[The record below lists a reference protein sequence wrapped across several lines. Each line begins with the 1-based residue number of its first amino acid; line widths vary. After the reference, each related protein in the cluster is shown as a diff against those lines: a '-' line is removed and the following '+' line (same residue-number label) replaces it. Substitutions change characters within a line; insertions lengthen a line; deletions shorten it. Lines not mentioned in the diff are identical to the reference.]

1 MYYFLPPLFIL
12 LSVIALEEEQRY
24 CKFMMSS
31 KMTSKPSKFDDVIQV
46 WWCDIKQ
53 FLSFPKIRSANLC
66 KPIHYIINYSTF
78 MCPFESGKRGK
89 ERKNYKI
96 LNISR
101 TKKAFFNEI
110 KNTFYNL
117 WRAIIWWKNKNL
129 TKNSRHKL

>member
-1 MYYFLPPLFIL
+1 MLSKRDNVKDHWFSAYPKSSEKLTFLTPWY
-12 LSVIALEEEQRY
+12 AHERAY
-24 CKFMMSS
+24 
-31 KMTSKPSKFDDVIQV
+31 QV

-66 KPIHYIINYSTF
+66 KPIHYIVNYSTF
-78 MCPFESGKRGK
+78 ICPFESGKCGK
-89 ERKNYKI
+89 ARKNYKI